1 MKYIAAA
8 TLAVISATAFAADLP
23 ARVQPIAPVVQPFSW
38 TGFYLGG
45 ELGWIETNPKYTTG
59 ALLLGTPFV
68 VSSASERNGLTYGLL
83 AGYNYQI
90 GQLVLGVEGDFSG
103 WTAGKIRYNAIT

>member
-1 MKYIAAA
+1 MKQHIIAA
-8 TLAVISATAFAADLP
+8 TLAVISGASAFAADLP
-23 ARVQPIAPVVQPFSW
+23 ARVQPIAPVVQPFAW

-59 ALLLGTPFV
+59 VLLLGTPFV
-68 VSSASERNGLTYGLL
+68 VSSASDKNGLTYGVM

-90 GQLVLGVEGDFSG
+90 GQLVLGVEGDF
-103 WTAGKIRYNAIT
+103 